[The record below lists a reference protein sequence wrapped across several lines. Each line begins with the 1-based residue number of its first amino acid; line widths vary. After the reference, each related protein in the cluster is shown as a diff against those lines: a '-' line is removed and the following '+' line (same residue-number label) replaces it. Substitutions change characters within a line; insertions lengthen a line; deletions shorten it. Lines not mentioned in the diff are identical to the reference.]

1 MKGSM
6 KISIKII
13 KYGLNLL
20 GLTWI
25 LFITDLSYGIIVFRP
40 KCEFVLEIVWYQLD
54 HLVPFYLLF
63 LGFAAGINFFIERK
77 LEKRKRSREF
87 LFILIIEFILLGII
101 AFSMSSSFCNS
112 CINY

>member
-1 MKGSM
+1 MKAS
-6 KISIKII
+6 ISIKII

-25 LFITDLSYGIIVFRP
+25 LFITDLSYGLIVFRP
-40 KCEFVLEIVWYQLD
+40 KCEIVLKIVWYQLE
-54 HLVPFYLLF
+54 HLALFYLLF
-63 LGFAAGINFFIERK
+63 LGCAARINFFIERK

-87 LFILIIEFILLGII
+87 LLILVAEFILLGII
-101 AFSMSSSFCNS
+101 AFSISSSFCNS